1 VTGHDLREWLKK
13 EPRFVAEYR
22 AATKASICSEF
33 PAIVPTSS
41 ADSIDWSYLLLCASV
56 LARAEEGGAEALRI
70 AQSCV
75 ALAPESGQRNAAVLL
90 LDQLH
95 NQPAVSLARKRGLVD
110 DQSLPVGSIALK
122 LARIRRIAESLVTTA
137 AGVSLRLSPFQ
148 RRFWDRAKDYRW
160 LSVSAPTSAGKSY
173 VLKQWLGELLQGEHK
188 LDVVYLA
195 PTRALV
201 QEVERDLRASLAT
214 ISSGVDLCTVPF
226 AAPLMNSPKRI
237 FVMTQERY
245 HLLLSRRHDSVHP
258 ALLVVD
264 EAQKIGEGARGTLL
278 QQVIDETLRRNSE
291 VSVIFASPGT
301 SNPETLLT
309 MAPPEEPAD
318 SLSGKLATVSQN
330 VLWASQVPRRPDL
343 WTISVAGSQDPLPL
357 GNVQLK
363 AEPDS
368 VAKKLAFIAYALGR
382 DSPGNIIYVNG
393 AAEAEDVAILL
404 AQLEADRRP
413 RERKELAQLAQLAKL
428 AVHRRYALANVV
440 RRGVAFHY
448 GNMPLLLRSEIE
460 RLFASNALRYLVCTS
475 TLIEGVNLPC
485 KTLFA
490 RGPTK
495 GHGKPMKLE
504 DFWNLAGRAGRW
516 GTEFQGNVVCI
527 DPEPKVWRA
536 GVPSVPELSAI
547 QTVDTRLQNRS
558 ADLAR
563 YATGQRT
570 GLDDIADLDA
580 LFGYAYARTRRT
592 RELVSSLVDGAS
604 SQDIESEF
612 ARLDE
617 GPVPIDLI
625 ERNPGIDVR
634 GMSALLAYFGSR
646 TRPLEELV
654 PTSVAANDAV
664 ETYYKIFR
672 RITKHLSPGVFGVP
686 RHTWGCALLTVNWM
700 RGLSLP
706 LLIDSWTKREGAP
719 KPPNWP
725 VEIRRVL
732 RDVEEVARFQA
743 PRLLSCYVDLLR
755 HHARALPQE
764 GTAALS
770 LIPDALGEYMEFGVS
785 TKTQLS
791 LFSLG
796 LSRTSVVELF
806 KKMVDDAL
814 DPRGCIAWLEEN
826 LKQIALPLLVRREV
840 ATMLDR
846 HLGRQS

>member
-1 VTGHDLREWLKK
+1 MPTDSS
-13 EPRFVAEYR
+13 EPV
-22 AATKASICSEF
+22 
-33 PAIVPTSS
+33 
-41 ADSIDWSYLLLCASV
+41 IDWSYLLLCASV
-56 LARAEEGGAEALRI
+56 LATAEEGGVEALRI

-75 ALAPESGQRNAAVLL
+75 TLATESGHRNAAVLL
-90 LDQLH
+90 LDQLY
-95 NQPAVSLARKRGLVD
+95 NEPAISLAQRRGLVD
-110 DQSLPVGSIALK
+110 GASSPSGSIALK
-122 LARIRRIAESLVTTA
+122 LARIRRIAESVVTTA
-137 AGVSLRLSPFQ
+137 GGSPLRLSPFQ

-160 LSVSAPTSAGKSY
+160 FSVSAPTSAGKSY
-173 VLKQWLGELLQGEHK
+173 VLKQWLSELLRRAEK

-214 ISSGVDLCTVPF
+214 VSSGIDLCTVPF
-226 AAPLMNSPKRI
+226 AAPLMTSQKRI

-245 HLLLSRRHDSVHP
+245 HLLLSRRDQSVHP

-278 QQVIDETLRRNSE
+278 QQVIDETLRRNGS
-291 VSVIFASPGT
+291 VNVIFASPGT
-301 SNPETLLT
+301 ANPEILLT
-309 MAPPEEPAD
+309 LAPPERPTG
-318 SLSGKLATVSQN
+318 SLSGKLATVNQN

-343 WTISVAGSQDPLPL
+343 WTISAVGRQDPLPL

-393 AAEAEDVAILL
+393 AAEAEDVANLL

-413 RERKELAQLAQLAKL
+413 KERKELDQLAQLAKL

-440 RRGVAFHY
+440 KRGVAFHY

-475 TLIEGVNLPC
+475 TLVEGVNLPC
-485 KTLFA
+485 RTLFA

-516 GTEFQGNVVCI
+516 GTEFQGTVVCI
-527 DPEPKVWRA
+527 DPHPKVWRA

-558 ADLAR
+558 TDLAR

-592 RELVSSLVDGAS
+592 KEPVSSLVGGES

-612 ARLDE
+612 VRLDE
-617 GPVPIDLI
+617 GPIPLDLI

-646 TRPLEELV
+646 PRPLEELV

-664 ETYYKIFR
+664 ETYYRIFR
-672 RITKHLSPGVFGVP
+672 RVTQHLATGVFGVP
-686 RHTWGCALLTVNWM
+686 GHTWGCALLTVNWM
-700 RGLSLP
+700 RGYSLP
-706 LLIDSWTKREGAP
+706 QLIDHWTKRKGAP

-732 RDVEEVARFQA
+732 HDVELIARFQA

-755 HHARALPQE
+755 HHAQALPQE
-764 GTAALS
+764 GTEALS

-806 KKMVDDAL
+806 KTMVDDAL
-814 DPRGCIAWLEEN
+814 DPRGCIRWLEGN
-826 LKQIALPLLVRREV
+826 LKQVALPLLVRREV

-846 HLGRQS
+846 HLGR